1 MSSHTRS
8 RRKAA
13 VIAVSLLTVLTG
25 VRSAGAS
32 AVADD
37 APALGGYWSTSYEA
51 GAPQP
56 AGFPAYRPATGLRGE
71 TTRVSTTV
79 TSVIS
84 NQPNDGS
91 TTEHVAS
98 LADNDSSTKWYA
110 SGSGQPTADHPL
122 YAIYTLESAAP
133 VTGYSLT
140 SGNDAPPRDPRA
152 WTVFGSN
159 RASAASD
166 ADDPSWT
173 ALDSEKDQEFGARNQ
188 TGFYPVGTPGSYR
201 YYQLRVT
208 GNCAEHCT
216 GSTADRTK
224 FQLADWTLRS
234 DAGTRPSALG
244 LSVEDAQSVGAAAG
258 TGALRYAGRL
268 LKSGAAS
275 STVVMRSGLDVPL
288 GPDSALSYA
297 IRPTDDA
304 SAHATVDVV
313 YTDADG
319 RHTRRLHGRPTLR
332 DTAGRATGT
341 APDSSSP
348 TPGVWNTMSVELG
361 SLAGKRVTDVLLS
374 YDNPAAKAGSTVS
387 GWVDAVELGKRT
399 LDTSTSWSYLD
410 TPDVDPAGGATD
422 RTAWTQPGFDSGEGP
437 WKTATGAFGV
447 KGEGTDLGKGFPV
460 GTKLNLKKGGSPDTD
475 IEAYFFRTSFTLDRS
490 AIDAMTGLVGS
501 IVYDDTATVYL
512 NGKRV
517 AGWND
522 SHITR
527 NLQYETEDGTDGG
540 GDPAAS
546 TFTIPASSLR
556 AGSNTLAVEVH
567 QCNGTSS
574 DAYFGLPY
582 LEQTDASL
590 PFTDSRLN
598 TTYASDV
605 LPTAPNGGD
614 YFTELLHPFTK
625 AASTPGIMGANTVL
639 PEGTTYDQLTALND
653 KTVVRINNAYPD
665 RTDPQVQKALVDG
678 ANSPYRTMAD
688 GLGEAI
694 GPLYTQA
701 LRNGELP
708 KTNALLSGRVEH
720 TPTSSADWY
729 QTAKNNYQY
738 KRPFVRMGFTNDS
751 GLIEQWDSPG
761 GYAGLEGDG
770 SFPSGHTSH
779 AYAQGIVMAT
789 LLPQL
794 APQILA
800 RTSEYANNR
809 IVLAFHYPTDIMG
822 GRIVGADTA
831 QMRWSDPRF
840 RTLLEQAGTELR
852 SVLTQKCHEAG
863 RAGTLAE
870 CAAGA
875 SPYLSTD
882 KALSVYRQRMTYG
895 YPQVGTTGLDP
906 SVPPG
911 AENLLITAFPGLS
924 AAQRRTVLA
933 ATEIPSGYVMDQE
946 DGTGSWQRLDLAAA
960 MAARVTVGR
969 GGSLTVN
976 GVAVDADG
984 LPHHRPGSAGGE

>member
-1 MSSHTRS
+1 MSSHARS
-8 RRKAA
+8 RHRAA
-13 VIAVSLLTVLTG
+13 VIAVSLLALLTG
-25 VRSAGAS
+25 VRSAGAT
-32 AVADD
+32 AVADE
-37 APALGGYWSTSYEA
+37 APGPGGYWSTSYEA

-56 AGFPAYRPATGLRGE
+56 AGFPAYRAATGLRGE
-71 TTRVSTTV
+71 TTEVSTTV
-79 TSVIS
+79 TSVTS
-84 NQPNDGS
+84 NRPNDAS
-91 TTEHVAS
+91 ATEHVTG

-110 SGSGQPTADHPL
+110 SGSGRPTAEHPV
-122 YAIYTLESAAP
+122 YAIYTLDSPAP

-140 SGNDAPPRDPRA
+140 AANDAAPRDPRA
-152 WTVFGSN
+152 WTVLGSN

-173 ALDSEKDQEFGARNQ
+173 ELGTEKNQEFGERNQ
-188 TGFYPVGTPGSYR
+188 TDFYSVHAPGSYR

-208 GNCAEHCT
+208 ENCAEHCT
-216 GSTADRTK
+216 GESSDHTK

-234 DAGTRPSALG
+234 NAGSRPSALG

-258 TGALRYAGRL
+258 KGALRYAARV

-275 STVVMRSGLDVPL
+275 STVVMRSGLDIPL
-288 GPDSALSYA
+288 GADSTLSYA
-297 IRPTDDA
+297 IRPGDDA
-304 SAHATVDVV
+304 SAHATVDMV

-319 RHTRRLHGRPTLR
+319 RHARRLHARPLLRGIDGRP
-332 DTAGRATGT
+332 AGT
-341 APDSSSP
+341 AARSSSP
-348 TPGVWNTMSVELG
+348 KPGAWNTMSVDLG
-361 SLAGKRVTDVLLS
+361 SLTGKRITEVLLD
-374 YDNPAAKAGSTVS
+374 YDNPAAKAGAAVS
-387 GWVDAVELGKRT
+387 GWVDAVELGRQAA
-399 LDTSTSWSYLD
+399 DTTTTWSYLD
-410 TPDVDPAGGATD
+410 APDADPARGATD
-422 RTAWTQPGFDSGEGP
+422 RTAWTRPDFDTGGDP

-447 KGEGTDLGKGFPV
+447 KGDGTDLGAGFPV
-460 GTKLNLKKGGSPDTD
+460 STKLNLKKGGAQDD
-475 IEAYFFRTSFTLDRS
+475 DLEAYFFRTSFTMDR
-490 AIDAMTGLVGS
+490 ATIDAITGLVGT

-522 SHITR
+522 DRITR
-527 NLQYETEDGTDGG
+527 NLQYETPDGAAGT

-546 TFTIPASSLR
+546 TFAIPASSLR
-556 AGSNTLAVEVH
+556 AGTNTLAVEVH

-574 DAYFGLPY
+574 DAYFGMPSLA
-582 LEQTDASL
+582 QTDASL
-590 PFTDSRLN
+590 PFTDTQLN

-605 LPTAPNGGD
+605 LPTTPDGSD
-614 YFTELLHPFTK
+614 YFTRLLHPFTQ
-625 AASTPGIMGANTVL
+625 AENTPSIMGANAVL
-639 PEGTTYDQLTALND
+639 PKGTTYDQLTALND
-653 KTVVRINNAYPD
+653 KTVVDINNAYQD
-665 RTDPQVQKALVDG
+665 GTSPQVRKALVDG
-678 ANSPYRTMAD
+678 ANSPYKTMAD
-688 GLGEAI
+688 GLGDVI
-694 GPLYTQA
+694 GPLYTKA

-708 KTNALLSGRVEH
+708 KTKELLSGRLEH
-720 TPTSSADWY
+720 TPTSTADWY

-738 KRPFVRMGFTNDS
+738 KRPFVRMGFTDDS
-751 GLIEQWDSPG
+751 GLIKPWDSAG

-840 RTLLEQAGTELR
+840 RTLLEQAGAELR
-852 SVLTQKCHEAG
+852 SVLAQKCHESGAG
-863 RAGTLAE
+863 GSLAK
-870 CAAGA
+870 CAAGG

-882 KALSVYRQRMTYG
+882 KALGVFQQRMTYG
-895 YPQVGTTGLDP
+895 FPKVGTTGLDP
-906 SVPPG
+906 SVPQG
-911 AENLLITAFPGLS
+911 AESLLISAFPELT

-960 MAARVTVGR
+960 MAAKVTVGR
-969 GGSLTVN
+969 DGSLTVN
-976 GVAVDADG
+976 GVPVDADG
-984 LPHHRPGSAGGE
+984 LPRHRPVSGGSE